1 MNLIVNGARRAI
13 GSTSAGDSRTA
24 VKDSQYRS
32 FQSLLKDVLVSV
44 FEGVLFRE

>member
-1 MNLIVNGARRAI
+1 MALAALSGQQVLGES
-13 GSTSAGDSRTA
+13 GTA

-32 FQSLLKDVLVSV
+32 SQSLLKDVPVSV